1 MLPTGDWYGLGLG
14 VFQPD
19 SVGHFGSD
27 PGGASL
33 AGCVPE
39 SGVVFALLINRGGDL
54 VSNEAA
60 IPLVRAMEKP

>member
-1 MLPTGDWYGLGLG
+1 
-14 VFQPD
+14 
-19 SVGHFGSD
+19 VGHFGSD